1 MDGGS
6 TPFVLL
12 PSLRDL
18 IRVALGQLFA
28 SGQHCD
34 IYVVHRMRKPSYKD
48 HWSLS
53 ALNQVVCIDILTYLL
68 FDTPYMRVRI
78 VAEVSVTFIMFVRPS
93 DLVYRRRS
101 LWTGLH
107 LFRFSVPSRSRRPS
121 SVPILSILQCHH
133 DLALPVQ
140 CQSVPFSSANTISP
154 CQFSANLFH
163 SPVPSRSIL
172 ASSVPTR
179 SILQCHHDLSLPVQ
193 CQSLQFST
201 PNTISPCQFSAN
213 PFHSPVP
220 SRSLLASSVPI
231 RSIL

>member
-133 DLALPVQ
+133 DLFLPVQ
-140 CQSVPFSSANTISP
+140 CQSVPS
-154 CQFSANLFH
+154 
-163 SPVPSRSIL
+163 
-172 ASSVPTR
+172 
-179 SILQCHHDLSLPVQ
+179 QCHHDLSLPVQ
-193 CQSLQFST
+193 CQS
-201 PNTISPCQFSAN
+201 
-213 PFHSPVP
+213 VP
-220 SRSLLASSVPI
+220 SQCHHYLSLPVQCQSVPSQCHHDLGSLVK
-231 RSIL
+231 RRTCLLFFPLARGSTLPSPSLRPNLFSFLPPPTTVKAHYL